1 MSNLMKSRL
10 ASKTV
15 FLVAAVLLFVQGV
28 VFAQVPARP
37 KPERLVNDLAGI
49 FTPREAAALE
59 YRVAVFADTTSNQ
72 IAVVT
77 VPELYGYD
85 KALLA
90 YEIGQEW
97 GVGQKKFDNGIV
109 ILVKPKTR
117 TSNGEV
123 FIATGYGLEAVVTDA
138 FARSVIENEIIP
150 YFKQNDYYG
159 GINAALN
166 ILMPV
171 ISGEISTD
179 EYSASQED
187 GVLPALVFMVF
198 LGIFIFILAIS
209 SKGNNQN
216 MGGGNHRG
224 GRDFTATDAFIL
236 GSILGNATGSRHR
249 GGFGGGS
256 FGGGSFGGGG
266 FGGFG
271 GFGGGSFG
279 GGGAGGSW

>member
-10 ASKTV
+10 ASKIV
-15 FLVAAVLLFVQGV
+15 FVVAAVVLMVQGV

-49 FTPREAAALE
+49 FSQREAATLE
-59 YRVAVFADTTSNQ
+59 YRVAIFADSTSNQ
-72 IAVVT
+72 IAIVT

-85 KALLA
+85 KAELA
-90 YEIGQEW
+90 YTIGQEW
-97 GVGQKKFDNGIV
+97 GVGQKKFDNGVV

-117 TSNGEV
+117 TSGGEV
-123 FIATGYGLEAVVTDA
+123 FIATGYGLEGVVTDA
-138 FARSVIENEIIP
+138 FSKRVIEGVLIP
-150 YFKQNDYYG
+150 HFRENDYYG
-159 GINAALN
+159 GINAALDV
-166 ILMPV
+166 LMPV
-171 ISGEISTD
+171 ISGEISSD
-179 EYSASQED
+179 EFSSSGDD
-187 GVLPALVFMVF
+187 GVLPAMVFMIF
-198 LGIFIFILAIS
+198 LGIFIFILALS

-236 GSILGNATGSRHR
+236 GSILGNMSGSRGHS
-249 GGFGGGS
+249 GGS

-271 GFGGGSFG
+271 GFGGGSVG

>member
-10 ASKTV
+10 ASKIV
-15 FLVAAVLLFVQGV
+15 FVVAAVVLMVQGV

-49 FTPREAAALE
+49 FSQREAATLE
-59 YRVAVFADTTSNQ
+59 YRVAIFADSTSNQ
-72 IAVVT
+72 IAIVT

-85 KALLA
+85 KAELA
-90 YEIGQEW
+90 YTIGQEW
-97 GVGQKKFDNGIV
+97 GVGQKKFDNGVV

-117 TSNGEV
+117 TSGGEV
-123 FIATGYGLEAVVTDA
+123 FIATGYGLEGVVTDA
-138 FARSVIENEIIP
+138 FSKRVIEGVLIP
-150 YFKQNDYYG
+150 HFRENDYYG
-159 GINAALN
+159 GINAALDV
-166 ILMPV
+166 LMPV
-171 ISGEISTD
+171 ISGEISSEEFSSSGD
-179 EYSASQED
+179 D
-187 GVLPALVFMVF
+187 GVVPAMVFMIF
-198 LGIFIFILAIS
+198 LGIFIFILALS

-236 GSILGNATGSRHR
+236 GSILGNMSGSRGHSR
-249 GGFGGGS
+249 GS

>member
-1 MSNLMKSRL
+1 M
-10 ASKTV
+10 
-15 FLVAAVLLFVQGV
+15 AAFVSV
-28 VFAQVPARP
+28 AQVPQRP
-37 KPERLVNDLAGI
+37 NPPMLVNDLAGI
-49 FTPREAAALE
+49 FSRGQNAALE
-59 YRVAVFADTTSNQ
+59 EKVVSFADSTSNQ
-72 IAVVT
+72 IAIVT

-85 KALLA
+85 KAQLA
-90 YEIGQEW
+90 YSIGEEW
-97 GVGQKKFDNGIV
+97 GVGQDKFDNGIV
-109 ILVKPKTR
+109 ILVKPKTGN
-117 TSNGEV
+117 SSGEV

-138 FARSVIENEIIP
+138 FAKMVIERAMIP
-150 YFKQNDYYG
+150 YFRENDYYG
-159 GINAALN
+159 GIAAALDA
-166 ILMPV
+166 LMPV

-179 EYSASQED
+179 EFAAGED
-187 GVLPALVFMVF
+187 DGWLPALVFMSF
-198 LGIFIFILAIS
+198 FIIFVAILIAA

-236 GSILGNATGSRHR
+236 GSILGNATGSRSS
-249 GGFGGGS
+249 GGS

>member
-1 MSNLMKSRL
+1 MKSRL

-15 FLVAAVLLFVQGV
+15 LFIAALLLMVQGF

-37 KPERLVNDLAGI
+37 KPERLVNDLACI
-49 FTPREAAALE
+49 FTPREAATLE
-59 YRVAVFADTTSNQ
+59 YRVAIFADTTSNQ

-77 VPELYGYD
+77 VPQLYGYD
-85 KALLA
+85 KAMLA

-97 GVGQKKFDNGIV
+97 GVGHKKFDNGVV
-109 ILVKPKTR
+109 ILVKPKTSS
-117 TSNGEV
+117 SNGEV
-123 FIATGYGLEAVVTDA
+123 FIATGYGLEGVVTDA
-138 FARSVIENEIIP
+138 FTRSVIENEIIP

-159 GINAALN
+159 GINAALDV
-166 ILMPV
+166 LMPV

-187 GVLPALVFMVF
+187 EVLPALIFMIF
-198 LGIFIFILAIS
+198 LGIFIFVLVLS

-216 MGGGNHRG
+216 MGGGNNRG